1 MKNTNINDVDTLTSN
16 SHDVSIQKTEVSHN
30 LFIMMFAL
38 FLFLIIEVLGGIWI
52 ISYVNKINEDFKRD
66 VMAQLDAYN
75 SWRKDINDQI
85 SYLIRR

>member
-66 VMAQLDAYN
+66 VTAQLDAYN